1 MEMLAVKTVART
13 RPAAVA
19 VQEKLAAQIALV
31 MVAMGVSIHNL
42 ALMAHLLVSL
52 LAAAVA
58 VQQGPDQ
65 VDQVVAVLALLAKAL
80 VLLQLQIP
88 VAVVAQLT
96 NLTAHL
102 ILPVA
107 LAVQVLS
114 LFVMLTLMNLQHQQ
128 LVHQLTLFLVGI
140 VFMHLPL
147 QVQSHS
153 EAQHESFCKS
163 RKRHRY
169 TSYCGQ
175 ARRY

>member
-58 VQQGPDQ
+58 VHQGPHQ

-80 VLLQLQIP
+80 VLLQLQTP
-88 VAVVAQLT
+88 VAVVAQLM
-96 NLTAHL
+96 NLMARL
-102 ILPVA
+102 ILPVV
-107 LAVQVLS
+107 LAVQGL
-114 LFVMLTLMNLQHQQ
+114 
-128 LVHQLTLFLVGI
+128 
-140 VFMHLPL
+140 
-147 QVQSHS
+147 
-153 EAQHESFCKS
+153 
-163 RKRHRY
+163 
-169 TSYCGQ
+169 
-175 ARRY
+175 